1 MTDYGRLLI
10 QVLCDLWPSVGYYVV
25 DSGKSKEKM
34 HCGVLLWPSATD
46 ASLQNCLLI
55 VISWK
60 LWIYESLH
68 LVSILKNTVK
78 CGGKTVKGCKC
89 RRRKQLVKVRLY
101 IVQPCWVF
109 PMGPDGINSKW
120 TTVATYFSSTNCF
133 WYSSYSSRVIPA
145 ALAGSVGVAS
155 SSLSPPPPRP
165 IPDRGFPIMLLI
177 KKAIL
182 SCVTVY
188 SARTTIIFCG

>member
-1 MTDYGRLLI
+1 M
-10 QVLCDLWPSVGYYVV
+10 QVYIWC
-25 DSGKSKEKM
+25 
-34 HCGVLLWPSATD
+34 
-46 ASLQNCLLI
+46 Q
-55 VISWK
+55 
-60 LWIYESLH
+60 
-68 LVSILKNTVK
+68 LKNTVK

-101 IVQPCWVF
+101 ILQPCWVF
-109 PMGPDGINSKW
+109 PMGPNGINSKLA
-120 TTVATYFSSTNCF
+120 TVATYFSSTNCF

-145 ALAGSVGVAS
+145 ALAGSEGVAS

-188 SARTTIIFCG
+188 SARTTIILWIREEKKKGRLLPLRCPSGTPSYSCQIQW